1 MTKLH
6 CHSNAWMTAPRS
18 KCSQLH
24 NNASTR
30 PPRPLRLCLGTG
42 TLCECSGAAWRP
54 QNASVGRCPLACRS
68 GEGVGGEGQA
78 RPNGEHLLCMG
89 SLHGFFDILTPAC
102 YHPERLHAA
111 IAQELIRPASG
122 TPVPV
127 APRDFMDA
135 WYALY
140 TKPRCEAQVVR
151 ALAVRGIAAFL
162 PLLPD
167 RQTGRS
173 KPFFPCYLFARC
185 DLASVGL
192 TTLNWVP
199 GLRRILSFAGRPVI
213 VPDKAV
219 DLIESGLQQIE
230 AQGGLPGHPFKPG
243 DEVVIEAGPLAG
255 LRAVFQGPLGPAER
269 VRILVSFLGE
279 ANRAEVPIEILRPLS
294 EADQF
299 RMKRRGTRGI
309 GRRVRYQN

>member
-1 MTKLH
+1 
-6 CHSNAWMTAPRS
+6 
-18 KCSQLH
+18 
-24 NNASTR
+24 
-30 PPRPLRLCLGTG
+30 
-42 TLCECSGAAWRP
+42 
-54 QNASVGRCPLACRS
+54 
-68 GEGVGGEGQA
+68 
-78 RPNGEHLLCMG
+78 
-89 SLHGFFDILTPAC
+89 
-102 YHPERLHAA
+102 
-111 IAQELIRPASG
+111 
-122 TPVPV
+122 
-127 APRDFMDA
+127 MDA

-151 ALAVRGIAAFL
+151 ALALRGIAAFL

-213 VPDKAV
+213 VPDEAV